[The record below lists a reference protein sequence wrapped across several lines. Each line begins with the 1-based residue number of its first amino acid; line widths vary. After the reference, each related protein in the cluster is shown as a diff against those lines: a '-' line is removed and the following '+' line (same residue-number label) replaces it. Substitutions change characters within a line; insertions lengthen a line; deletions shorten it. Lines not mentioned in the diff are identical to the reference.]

1 MNGGLLMEK
10 RIEKGVDAMSAAIM
24 AAIDSENLSLK
35 RINEYL
41 TKQMEY
47 LKRIEQLPDD
57 NEEKIKAKKEA
68 HERLVRIGII
78 DENNKLTEAYRIER

>member
-1 MNGGLLMEK
+1 MEK